1 MLTFMSHPETTCS
14 SSHLRACSSVG
25 KCWLVFRKPSWP
37 YSCGGHPGTA
47 PSMLPNAAAALE
59 AASGFQGARCL
70 WVWTHLGD
78 RGPVVR
84 TSHYCSA
91 PVGSPLTSLCTT
103 GSGKCPRSPGQWVV
117 PLEFKP
123 GPLTP
128 QSPSFPTP
136 PPPHPTPQR
145 LGMARAKER
154 GPAHTPASYLGAQGG
169 LHVPPLPVKAAMLRS
184 VIFIPPKPCQIT
196 LSRPALWRY
205 FLGFAIH
212 AVTNT
217 CYILKTSL
225 GKNLS

>member
-1 MLTFMSHPETTCS
+1 MPLGLDP
-14 SSHLRACSSVG
+14 
-25 KCWLVFRKPSWP
+25 
-37 YSCGGHPGTA
+37 PGRQG
-47 PSMLPNAAAALE
+47 
-59 AASGFQGARCL
+59 ASGEDLSLLQCPRGQSPNL
-70 WVWTHLGD
+70 SVHNGVWKMPEVTW
-78 RGPVVR
+78 
-84 TSHYCSA
+84 
-91 PVGSPLTSLCTT
+91 PVGGSPRIQTR
-103 GSGKCPRSPGQWVV
+103 PPDSPV
-117 PLEFKP
+117 
-123 GPLTP
+123 
-128 QSPSFPTP
+128 SFLPHSP

-145 LGMARAKER
+145 LGMARAEER